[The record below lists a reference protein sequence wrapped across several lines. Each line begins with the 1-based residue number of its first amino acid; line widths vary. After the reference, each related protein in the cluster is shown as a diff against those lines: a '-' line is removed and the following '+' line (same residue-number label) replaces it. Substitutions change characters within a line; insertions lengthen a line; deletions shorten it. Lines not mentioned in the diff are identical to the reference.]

1 MFVFSDCFHDPKKNR
16 IIEHRAIASLWGWIL
31 RLYTCE
37 PLLNRLSHCTQVCF
51 HDAHEGYAKRVKQ
64 WRFVRSLESN
74 STPSTAKFLCAIRLH
89 WGFGFWSL
97 IFLQVH
103 PKALSMTD
111 SSGWKL
117 IKLRTSVPIRCRGRR
132 RCSVG
137 LKLESH
143 SRFVT
148 DRCRMML
155 TERNRKNYGFYVKP
169 VRDFRKLKRQNIRIH
184 FSPIRSTPGLCG
196 FWKGYRLPPIKVNNV
211 LTWLL
216 SVYMY
221 ILLEIH

>member
-1 MFVFSDCFHDPKKNR
+1 MSFQIVFMIQKNQ
-16 IIEHRAIASLWGWIL
+16 HRAIVSLWGWIL
-31 RLYTCE
+31 RLYTFSLYPC
-37 PLLNRLSHCTQVCF
+37 VF
-51 HDAHEGYAKRVKQ
+51 HDAHEGFAKRVKQ
-64 WRFVRSLESN
+64 WRFVRSLELN

-89 WGFGFWSL
+89 WDLDFDHSV

-216 SVYMY
+216 IVYI
-221 ILLEIH
+221 ILSSLNKGTSCPICN

>member
-1 MFVFSDCFHDPKKNR
+1 MS
-16 IIEHRAIASLWGWIL
+16 S
-31 RLYTCE
+31 
-37 PLLNRLSHCTQVCF
+37 VCF
-51 HDAHEGYAKRVKQ
+51 HANVGYSNRVKQ
-64 WRFVRSLESN
+64 WRFASWV
-74 STPSTAKFLCAIRLH
+74 A
-89 WGFGFWSL
+89 WSRIPCHAPWDFFAYDYIENFDFDDTV

-111 SSGWKL
+111 SSGWKQ
-117 IKLRTSVPIRCRGRR
+117 IKLRTSIPIRCRGRR

-169 VRDFRKLKRQNIRIH
+169 VTDFRKLKRQNIRIH
-184 FSPIRSTPGLCG
+184 FSPIRNTPGLCG
-196 FWKGYRLPPIKVNNV
+196 FWKGYRLPPIKVTSFNM
-211 LTWLL
+211 TF
-216 SVYMY
+216 
-221 ILLEIH
+221 

>member
-1 MFVFSDCFHDPKKNR
+1 
-16 IIEHRAIASLWGWIL
+16 
-31 RLYTCE
+31 
-37 PLLNRLSHCTQVCF
+37 
-51 HDAHEGYAKRVKQ
+51 
-64 WRFVRSLESN
+64 
-74 STPSTAKFLCAIRLH
+74 
-89 WGFGFWSL
+89 
-97 IFLQVH
+97 
-103 PKALSMTD
+103 MTD

-132 RCSVG
+132 RCFVG

-184 FSPIRSTPGLCG
+184 FSPIRSTPGFCG
-196 FWKGYRLPPIKVNNV
+196 FWKGYRLPPIKVNNDFTLLLLVYTCKYYFAIYKWSRLHCVQIISVVYWNDV
-211 LTWLL
+211 LLL
-216 SVYMY
+216 NSAICNFQGKQKQVVRNSEREREY
-221 ILLEIH
+221 EIVMTGKAYPRDINLSCR